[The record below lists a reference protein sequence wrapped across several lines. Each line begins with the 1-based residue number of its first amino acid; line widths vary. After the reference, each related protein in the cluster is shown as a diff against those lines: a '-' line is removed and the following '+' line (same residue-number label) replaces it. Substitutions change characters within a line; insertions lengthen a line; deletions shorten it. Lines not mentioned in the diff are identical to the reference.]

1 MSIAIKI
8 KHCAT
13 IKTRYQKRVKTRKCI
28 EGHKCQ
34 NKLNYIQIKELNF
47 IYSLK
52 LEIILINEM
61 NRCLII

>member
-1 MSIAIKI
+1 MQQLKHAIKRES
-8 KHCAT
+8 
-13 IKTRYQKRVKTRKCI
+13 KTQEKCI